1 MQSEPFTFRDPEGIE
16 IFVYKWLPGNMLKA
30 KAVVQIAHGMAETG
44 ARYERFAKALTE
56 AGYIVYANDHRGHG
70 RTAKNLTIVGYMGKD
85 GFNWAVKD
93 LHQLTQ
99 LIKEENAGLPIFLL
113 GHSMGSFLTQQY
125 IYRYGSGLKGA
136 LLSGTSGNKGF
147 ILNIGIVLAKLTMI
161 FKGAERA
168 SPLLNAMSFGS
179 YNDQFKPNR
188 TQFDWLSRDNA
199 EVDKYVSDPFCGTL
213 FSAGFFYDLFR
224 GLKDIHRIQN
234 QQKIPKNL
242 PLYLFSGSMDPVGN
256 YTKSVVQLI
265 QTYQILKLSDV
276 VYKFYSGG
284 RHEMLNEINRDEVT
298 QNIIGWLNVH

>member
-1 MQSEPFTFRDPEGIE
+1 MRSETFTFRDPQGIE
-16 IFVYKWLPGNMLKA
+16 IFVYKWLPDAKLDP
-30 KAVVQIAHGMAETG
+30 KAVVQIAHGMGETA

-56 AGYIVYANDHRGHG
+56 AGYTVYANDHRGHG
-70 RTAKNLTIVGYMGKD
+70 RTAKNLTDLGYMGKD

-99 LIKEENAGLPIFLL
+99 IIKGENPGLPIFLF

-125 IYRYGSGLKGA
+125 IYLYGSGLKGA
-136 LLSGTSGNKGF
+136 LLSGASGKKGL
-147 ILNIGIVLAKLTMI
+147 ILNIGIVLAKLTMLL
-161 FKGAERA
+161 KGAENV
-168 SPLLNAMSFGS
+168 SPLLNAMTFGG
-179 YNDQFKPNR
+179 YNCRFRPIR
-188 TQFDWLSRDNA
+188 TKFDWLTRDHA
-199 EVDKYVSDPFCGTL
+199 EVDKFISDPFCGTL

-234 QQKIPKNL
+234 QQRIPKNL

-265 QTYQILKLSDV
+265 QTYQLLKLSDV

-284 RHEMLNEINRDEVT
+284 RHEMLNEINRAEVT
-298 QNIIGWLNVH
+298 QDVIYWLKAH

>member
-1 MQSEPFTFRDPEGIE
+1 MQIS
-16 IFVYKWLPGNMLKA
+16 
-30 KAVVQIAHGMAETG
+30 HGMAETS

-70 RTAKNLTIVGYMGKD
+70 RTAKNLANVGYMGKD

-93 LHQLTQ
+93 LHQLT
-99 LIKEENAGLPIFLL
+99 LIIKEEKAGLPIFLL
-113 GHSMGSFLTQQY
+113 GHSMGSYLTQQY

-136 LLSGTSGNKGF
+136 ILSGTSGKKGS
-147 ILNIGIVLAKLTMI
+147 ILDMGIVLARLIML
-161 FKGAERA
+161 FKGAKSA
-168 SPLLNAMSFGS
+168 SPLLSVMTFGS
-179 YNDQFKPNR
+179 YNDRFKPNR
-188 TQFDWLSRDNA
+188 TNFDWLSRDNA
-199 EVDKYVSDPFCGTL
+199 EVDKYISDPFCGTL

-234 QQKIPKNL
+234 QQKISKNL
-242 PLYLFSGSMDPVGN
+242 PLYLFSGIMDPVGN

-276 VYKFYSGG
+276 AYKFYPGG

-298 QNIIGWLNVH
+298 QNIIDWLNAH

>member
-1 MQSEPFTFRDPEGIE
+1 MQSEPFTFRDPQGIE
-16 IFVYKWLPGNMLKA
+16 IFVYKWLPGTKFKA
-30 KAVVQIAHGMAETG
+30 KAVVQIAHGMAETA
-44 ARYERFAKALTE
+44 ARYERFANALTE

-70 RTAKNLTIVGYMGKD
+70 RTAKNLTNVGYMGKD

-99 LIKEENAGLPIFLL
+99 IIKEENASLQLFLL

-125 IYRYGSGLKGA
+125 IYRYGPGLKGV
-136 LLSGTSGNKGF
+136 LLSGTSGKKGF
-147 ILNIGIVLAKLTMI
+147 ILDIGIVLAKLTMI

-168 SPLLNAMSFGS
+168 SPLLNAMSSGS

-188 TQFDWLSRDNA
+188 TKFDWLSRDNA
-199 EVDKYVSDPFCGTL
+199 EVDKYISDPFCGTE

-298 QNIIGWLNVH
+298 QNVIDWLNAH